1 MNRIEALYS
10 HIDIKDK
17 VVDVGCDQAK
27 LSLMLEKR
35 NQSSIAS
42 DISQKVIMKAKQS
55 INSPLIDLRV
65 SDGLSSIHENEADTV
80 VLSGMGAHTIID
92 ILSKTKLKFN
102 KIITISNNHH
112 DYLRTKMND
121 LDYKVSKEQIVKEN
135 NKYYNLI
142 VFVPGNMNYSEK
154 ELLLGLN
161 HVDKNMYDEYLDYLL
176 KKYTNIQK
184 MSNSKNETINKI
196 IGYIKQ

>member
-27 LSLMLEKR
+27 LSLMLESR
-35 NQSSIAS
+35 RQSSIAS

-121 LDYKVSKEQIVKEN
+121 LNYKVSKEQIVKEN